1 MCGVNVTPRIPNLI
15 ITMHKV
21 KKIKLAVTGG
31 IGSGK
36 TAFCDF
42 LKSEGIPVI
51 NLDDI
56 SKELLEHDKDIIKKI
71 TRIFGENSYLGGKP
85 NKIFLAEKVF
95 SNSENVLK
103 INSILHPKV
112 IKKVDILTNELL
124 KNNDIV
130 AAEAALIYE
139 ANMESR
145 FDYII
150 LITADKNLR
159 MKRKIELENYSPEQF
174 IKRNENQIP
183 EEEKTQ
189 YADFVFGNNGNLDD
203 LKNKAFL
210 FSKIV
215 KGLVNIND

>member
-1 MCGVNVTPRIPNLI
+1 MSKI
-15 ITMHKV
+15 

-36 TAFCDF
+36 SAFCGF
-42 LKSEGIPVI
+42 LKSGGIPVI
-51 NLDDI
+51 NIDDV
-56 SKELLEHDKDIIKKI
+56 SKELLENDTDVIKKI
-71 TRIFGENSYLGGKP
+71 THAFGAASYKNGKP
-85 NKIFLAEKVF
+85 DKEFLAEKVF
-95 SNSENVLK
+95 SDSQKVLK

-112 IKKVDILTNELL
+112 IKKVDILTVELL
-124 KNNDIV
+124 KSNNIV

-139 ANMESR
+139 ANMESH
-145 FDYII
+145 FDYVV

-159 MKRKIELENYSPEQF
+159 LRRKTELENYSQEQF

-183 EEEKTQ
+183 EEEKAEC
-189 YADFVFGNNGNLDD
+189 ADFVFENNGTLDE

-215 KGLVNIND
+215 KGLVNIHG

>member
-1 MCGVNVTPRIPNLI
+1 
-15 ITMHKV
+15 MHKV
-21 KKIKLAVTGG
+21 KKIKIAVTGG

-36 TAFCDF
+36 TAFCGF
-42 LKSEGIPVI
+42 LRSEGIPVI
-51 NLDDI
+51 NLDDV

-71 TRIFGENSYLGGKP
+71 TKLFGENSYLGGKP

-95 SNSENVLK
+95 SNSRNVLK
-103 INSILHPKV
+103 INSVLHPEV
-112 IKKVDILTNELL
+112 IKKVDILTGELL
-124 KNNDIV
+124 RHNDIV

-145 FDYII
+145 FDYIV
-150 LITADKNLR
+150 LITADKSLR
-159 MKRKIELENYSPEQF
+159 MKRKIETENYSQEQF

-183 EEEKTQ
+183 DKEKAKC
-189 YADFVFGNNGNLDD
+189 ADFVFENNGNLDD
-203 LKNKAFL
+203 LKNKTFL